1 MHYWI
6 GKIIGGAAK
15 PLWYVTVYSCS
26 TYWTQLTYSLQ
37 IYVVASFFAY
47 SLLLISIIDTKPA
60 PTAAHLSTWIV
71 GLILEVI
78 LLGAS
83 LALYTSDHREP
94 RAGSGKKGQVRTGVT
109 TYETVE
115 VLMDLMRIIFL
126 VALIFFYVLFV
137 SLRWA
142 NLREKRHAATRDNTE
157 TTGLLNGHHP
167 ENGTANGPNYG
178 STHPDQ
184 AKEEEPGWVRPTKV
198 PTKSWWEYIRGY
210 SLFFP
215 YLWPAKSRRL
225 QGIVILCFII
235 VMVQRAVNL
244 LVPIQAGRVTNTL
257 AGENGAI
264 SGVPWGPI
272 CLYIFY
278 RFLQGSS
285 GVLGAARS
293 VMWIPIEQYSYRELS
308 TASFEHVHGLSLDFH
323 LGKKTG
329 EVISAMSKGQSINTF
344 LEQVTFQL
352 LPMLVDLAVAFG
364 YFLYAVDAYY
374 ALVVAI
380 VTCAYLYITIRLAQW
395 RADLRREY
403 VNLDRQEDA
412 VK

>member
-1 MHYWI
+1 MDLLRI
-6 GKIIGGAAK
+6 LCLGA
-15 PLWYVTVYSCS
+15 
-26 TYWTQLTYSLQ
+26 
-37 IYVVASFFAY
+37 
-47 SLLLISIIDTKPA
+47 LIS
-60 PTAAHLSTWIV
+60 
-71 GLILEVI
+71 
-78 LLGAS
+78 
-83 LALYTSDHREP
+83 
-94 RAGSGKKGQVRTGVT
+94 
-109 TYETVE
+109 
-115 VLMDLMRIIFL
+115 
-126 VALIFFYVLFV
+126 FYVLFIA
-137 SLRWA
+137 LRWA
-142 NLREKRHAATRDNTE
+142 NQREKRRAAGGNVSE
-157 TTGLLNGHHP
+157 TTNLLNGHHA
-167 ENGTANGPNYG
+167 ENGTANGQSYR
-178 STHPDQ
+178 STHPGQ
-184 AKEEEPGWVRPTKV
+184 MKEEEPGWVRPTKV

-215 YLWPAKSRRL
+215 YLWPAKSRQL
-225 QGIVILCFII
+225 QGIVVVCFVI
-235 VMVQRAVNL
+235 VMIQRAVNL

-257 AGENGAI
+257 AGENGAS
-264 SGVPWGPI
+264 SGIPWGQI

-364 YFLYAVDAYY
+364 YFLYAVDVYY

>member
-1 MHYWI
+1 M
-6 GKIIGGAAK
+6 
-15 PLWYVTVYSCS
+15 
-26 TYWTQLTYSLQ
+26 
-37 IYVVASFFAY
+37 VASFFAY
-47 SLLLISIIDTKPA
+47 SLLLISIVDTKPA
-60 PTAAHLSTWIV
+60 PTGAHLSTWIV
-71 GLILEVI
+71 ACILEVI
-78 LLGAS
+78 LFGAS

-94 RAGSGKKGQVRTGVT
+94 KAGSGRRGQFRSGMTS
-109 TYETVE
+109 YEAVE
-115 VLMDLMRIIFL
+115 VLMDLLRIL
-126 VALIFFYVLFV
+126 CLGALISFYVLFIA
-137 SLRWA
+137 LRWA
-142 NLREKRHAATRDNTE
+142 NQREKRRAAGGNVSE
-157 TTGLLNGHHP
+157 TTNLLNGHHA
-167 ENGTANGPNYG
+167 ENGTANGQSYR
-178 STHPDQ
+178 STHPGQ
-184 AKEEEPGWVRPTKV
+184 MKEEEPGWVRPTKV

-215 YLWPAKSRRL
+215 YLWPAKSRQL
-225 QGIVILCFII
+225 QGIVVVCFVI
-235 VMVQRAVNL
+235 VMIQRAVNL

-257 AGENGAI
+257 AGENGAS
-264 SGVPWGPI
+264 SGIPWGQI

-364 YFLYAVDAYY
+364 YFLYAVDVYY

>member
-1 MHYWI
+1 M
-6 GKIIGGAAK
+6 
-15 PLWYVTVYSCS
+15 
-26 TYWTQLTYSLQ
+26 
-37 IYVVASFFAY
+37 
-47 SLLLISIIDTKPA
+47 
-60 PTAAHLSTWIV
+60 
-71 GLILEVI
+71 
-78 LLGAS
+78 
-83 LALYTSDHREP
+83 
-94 RAGSGKKGQVRTGVT
+94 T
-109 TYETVE
+109 TYEAVE
-115 VLMDLMRIIFL
+115 VVLDLLRILFL

-137 SLRWA
+137 TLRWA
-142 NLREKRHAATRDNTE
+142 NLREKRLKANSNLSE
-157 TTGLLNGHHP
+157 TTSLLNGHQA
-167 ENGTANGPNYG
+167 ERGAANGQNY
-178 STHPDQ
+178 STTHPDR

-225 QGIVILCFII
+225 QGVVIVCFMI
-235 VMVQRAVNL
+235 VMIQRAVNL
-244 LVPIQAGRVTNTL
+244 LVPIQAGRVTNIL
-257 AGENGAI
+257 SGEDGPS
-264 SGVPWGPI
+264 SGVPWGQI
-272 CLYIFY
+272 LLYIFY
-278 RFLQGSS
+278 RFLQGGS

-308 TASFEHVHGLSLDFH
+308 TASFEHVHGLRLDFH

-352 LPMLVDLAVAFG
+352 LPMLIDLAVAFG
-364 YFLYAVDAYY
+364 YFLYAVDSYY

-395 RADLRREY
+395 RAALRREY
-403 VNLDRQEDA
+403 VNLDRPEGA

>member
-1 MHYWI
+1 MY
-6 GKIIGGAAK
+6 G
-15 PLWYVTVYSCS
+15 
-26 TYWTQLTYSLQ
+26 LQ
-37 IYVVASFFAY
+37 IYLVASFFAY
-47 SLLLISIIDTKPA
+47 SLLLISIVDTKPA
-60 PTAAHLSTWIV
+60 PIDAHLSTWIV
-71 GLILEVI
+71 GIILEII
-78 LLGAS
+78 LIGAS

-94 RAGSGKKGQVRTGVT
+94 RAGSGREGQVRIGVT
-109 TYETVE
+109 TYEAVE
-115 VLMDLMRIIFL
+115 VAIDFLRILFL
-126 VALIFFYVLFV
+126 AALIFFYVLFV
-137 SLRWA
+137 TIRWA
-142 NLREKRHAATRDNTE
+142 KLREKRHATNRNLSE
-157 TTGLLNGHHP
+157 TAGLLNGHQA
-167 ENGTANGPNYG
+167 ENGTANGHDYG
-178 STHPDQ
+178 STYSDQ

-225 QGIVILCFII
+225 QGIVIVCFII

-257 AGENGAI
+257 AGENGATL
-264 SGVPWGPI
+264 GVPWGQI

-278 RFLQGSS
+278 RFLQGGS

-352 LPMLVDLAVAFG
+352 LPMLVDLAVAFA
-364 YFLYAVDAYY
+364 YFLYAVDVYY

>member
-1 MHYWI
+1 M
-6 GKIIGGAAK
+6 
-15 PLWYVTVYSCS
+15 
-26 TYWTQLTYSLQ
+26 
-37 IYVVASFFAY
+37 VASFFAY
-47 SLLLISIIDTKPA
+47 SLLLISIVDTKPA
-60 PTAAHLSTWIV
+60 PTGAHLSTWIL

-78 LLGAS
+78 LLGTS
-83 LALYTSDHREP
+83 LALYTSDHRET
-94 RAGSGKKGQVRTGVT
+94 RADSGRDGQFRTGVT
-109 TYETVE
+109 TYEAVE
-115 VLMDLMRIIFL
+115 VLMDLLRILFL
-126 VALIFFYVLFV
+126 VALIFFYVLFIT
-137 SLRWA
+137 LRWA
-142 NLREKRHAATRDNTE
+142 NIREKRRAANENLSE
-157 TTGLLNGHHP
+157 TSGLLHGHQA
-167 ENGTANGPNYG
+167 ENGTANGLNYG
-178 STHPDQ
+178 STHSDQ

-198 PTKSWWEYIRGY
+198 PTKSWWEYICGY

-225 QGIVILCFII
+225 QGLVILCFLI

-278 RFLQGSS
+278 RFLQGGS

-364 YFLYAVDAYY
+364 YFLYAVDVYY

>member
-1 MHYWI
+1 ML
-6 GKIIGGAAK
+6 
-15 PLWYVTVYSCS
+15 P
-26 TYWTQLTYSLQ
+26 Q

-47 SLLLISIIDTKPA
+47 SLLLISIVDTKPA
-60 PTAAHLSTWIV
+60 PTGAHLSTWTV
-71 GLILEVI
+71 GLILEVV
-78 LLGAS
+78 LFGAS
-83 LALYTSDHREP
+83 LTLYTSDHREP
-94 RAGSGKKGQVRTGVT
+94 RAGSGRDGQFRAGVT
-109 TYETVE
+109 TYEAIE
-115 VLMDLMRIIFL
+115 VLLDSLRILFL
-126 VALIFFYVLFV
+126 VALMFFYLLFV

-142 NLREKRHAATRDNTE
+142 NLREKQRHAANGSLSE
-157 TTGLLNGHHP
+157 ASSLLHGHQA
-167 ENGTANGPNYG
+167 ENGTTNGQSYG
-178 STHPDQ
+178 SNHADQ

-225 QGIVILCFII
+225 QGIVIVCFVI
-235 VMVQRAVNL
+235 VMIQRAVNL

-257 AGENGAI
+257 AGENGD
-264 SGVPWGPI
+264 STGVPWGQI

-278 RFLQGSS
+278 RFLQGGS
-285 GVLGAARS
+285 GVLGAARA

>member
-1 MHYWI
+1 M
-6 GKIIGGAAK
+6 
-15 PLWYVTVYSCS
+15 
-26 TYWTQLTYSLQ
+26 
-37 IYVVASFFAY
+37 
-47 SLLLISIIDTKPA
+47 
-60 PTAAHLSTWIV
+60 
-71 GLILEVI
+71 
-78 LLGAS
+78 
-83 LALYTSDHREP
+83 
-94 RAGSGKKGQVRTGVT
+94 
-109 TYETVE
+109 YEAVE
-115 VLMDLMRIIFL
+115 VLIDLLRILCLI
-126 VALIFFYVLFV
+126 ALIFFYVLFIT
-137 SLRWA
+137 LRWR
-142 NLREKRHAATRDNTE
+142 NLREKRHVQNGNIAE
-157 TTGLLNGHHP
+157 TTGLLNGHQA
-167 ENGTANGPNYG
+167 ENGTANGQNYG
-178 STHPDQ
+178 STRPDQ
-184 AKEEEPGWVRPTKV
+184 VKEEEPGWVRPTKV

-225 QGIVILCFII
+225 QGIVILCFVI

-244 LVPIQAGRVTNTL
+244 LVPIQARRVTNIL
-257 AGENGAI
+257 AGENENEAA
-264 SGVPWGPI
+264 SGIPWGPV

-285 GVLGAARS
+285 GVLGAARA

-352 LPMLVDLAVAFG
+352 LPMLIDLAVAFG
-364 YFLYAVDAYY
+364 YFLYAVDVYY

-403 VNLDRQEDA
+403 VNLERQEDA

>member
-1 MHYWI
+1 M
-6 GKIIGGAAK
+6 
-15 PLWYVTVYSCS
+15 
-26 TYWTQLTYSLQ
+26 
-37 IYVVASFFAY
+37 
-47 SLLLISIIDTKPA
+47 
-60 PTAAHLSTWIV
+60 
-71 GLILEVI
+71 
-78 LLGAS
+78 
-83 LALYTSDHREP
+83 
-94 RAGSGKKGQVRTGVT
+94 T
-109 TYETVE
+109 TYEAVE
-115 VLMDLMRIIFL
+115 ILIDLVRMLFL
-126 VALIFFYVLFV
+126 VSLIFFYVLFV
-137 SLRWA
+137 TLRWA
-142 NLREKRHAATRDNTE
+142 NLREKRHAASGDLAE
-157 TTGLLNGHHP
+157 STGLLNGHQA
-167 ENGTANGPNYG
+167 ENGTANGQNYG
-178 STHPDQ
+178 SAHPDPV
-184 AKEEEPGWVRPTKV
+184 KEEEPGWVRPTKV
-198 PTKSWWEYIRGY
+198 PSKSWWEYIRGY

-225 QGIVILCFII
+225 QGVVIVCFLI
-235 VMVQRAVNL
+235 VSIQRAVNL

-257 AGENGAI
+257 AGENGAS
-264 SGVPWGPI
+264 SGIPWGQI

-278 RFLQGSS
+278 RFLQGGS

-293 VMWIPIEQYSYRELS
+293 VLWIPIEQYSYRELS

-364 YFLYAVDAYY
+364 YFLYAVDVYY